1 MNVKRMILTSQGLIN
16 QAIVNVFLSCLP
28 KRPSDCRIL
37 VVFIKQ
43 SDLNES
49 VEWLKNLGL
58 KDIILFNLNRR
69 TPTDVANNCDII
81 YVCGGNTFY
90 ILKRF
95 RKTGLDEIVIRLVN
109 QGVLYFG
116 ISAGG
121 IITGP
126 NIEIAG
132 LETAGDRNNVKLKNL
147 SGLNLIDFAVLTH
160 FVEERDG
167 KEAEEVRNRVSY
179 SILSLTDNQAVLV
192 RDHTYEV
199 VGC

>member
-1 MNVKRMILTSQGLIN
+1 MSIKKMILTSQGLIN

-28 KRPSDCRIL
+28 KRASDCRIL
-37 VVFIKQ
+37 VIFIKQ

-49 VEWLKNLGL
+49 VKWLKNLGL
-58 KDIILFNLNRR
+58 EDIVLFNLNRR
-69 TPTDVANNCDII
+69 TPTDVVNNCDIV

-90 ILKRF
+90 LLKRF
-95 RKTGLDEIVIRLVN
+95 RETGLDKAIIRLVG

-121 IITGP
+121 IIIGP

-132 LETAGDRNNVKLKNL
+132 LETAGDRNNVKLKDL

-167 KEAEEVRNRVSY
+167 EEAGEFGDRVSY
-179 SILSLTDNQAVLV
+179 PILPLTDDQAVLV
-192 RDHTYEV
+192 RDHTYEI
-199 VGC
+199 VGR